1 MKVDDK
7 LVDLPA
13 GLKGLVVLNI
23 PRYMYVKKMLVYFQ
37 DIIQFFSW
45 GAGSEPWG
53 SHHEQV
59 RKGFIRLHY
68 IDIRF
73 YDSRGLICVALTME
87 K

>member
-1 MKVDDK
+1 MKVDNK

-23 PRYMYVKKMLVYFQ
+23 PRYVKSILSGYFH
-37 DIIQFFSW
+37 DIIQFVSW

-68 IDIRF
+68 MYTDIRF
-73 YDSRGLICVALTME
+73 YDY
-87 K
+87 